1 MLKCRHL
8 TLVTTL
14 LGVLSL
20 APVAQAGEGA
30 AAGAAAFSI
39 DAGGNVT
46 GVAVAAAVGKQDAFA
61 GALNDPAGLN
71 ANTAFALGSA
81 GVITVGGIDQFVGF
95 TNVQGSSDPALEV
108 DQANSFGADAAT
120 ISIGTVGGDP
130 LVNLGNP

>member
-1 MLKCRHL
+1 MLKYQHL

-20 APVAQAGEGA
+20 APVAQAGEGG

-61 GALNDPAGLN
+61 GALNDPAGVN

-81 GVITVGGIDQFVGF
+81 GVITVVSIDQLTGF
-95 TNVQGSSDPALEV
+95 TDVQGSADTALEV
-108 DQANSFGADAAT
+108 DQANSFGSDAAT